1 MYVKCQKVGP
11 AVRAHYLMYQS
22 FKWKLVFIMSISCRP
37 FIRTTTSRPHPHV
50 FISTCFG
57 SMKSFAYEYMIFSCL
72 KSFKI
77 ANKGLIKNHSF
88 QSWVASADSKST
100 WPGCTVKY
108 YLLFFRLL
116 CFIKL
121 TLMAFRMKNIFLATS
136 NFKFF
141 NFTCRYVFSSFFF
154 SGM

>member
-1 MYVKCQKVGP
+1 MYVFMYMKCQKVGP

-22 FKWKLVFIMSISCRP
+22 FHWKLVFIMSIYCRP
-37 FIRTTTSRPHPHV
+37 SIRTTTSPPPTPHV
-50 FISTCFG
+50 FLSTLPFL
-57 SMKSFAYEYMIFSCL
+57 KRFAYEYMMLSCL

-121 TLMAFRMKNIFLATS
+121 TLMALRMKNIFGYFQLQVLQFHLS
-136 NFKFF
+136 ICIF
-141 NFTCRYVFSSFFF
+141 
-154 SGM
+154 